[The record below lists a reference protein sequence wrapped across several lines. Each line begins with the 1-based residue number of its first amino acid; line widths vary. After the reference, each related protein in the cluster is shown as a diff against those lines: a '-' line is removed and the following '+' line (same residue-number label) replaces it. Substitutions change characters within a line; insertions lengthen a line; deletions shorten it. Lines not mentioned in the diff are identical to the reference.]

1 MSEPEN
7 FIARWSRRK
16 REAEDADATKS
27 AVVPVAPFI
36 AMPACTDR
44 PTPGVATAYM

>member
-16 REAEDADATKS
+16 HDTAKAVEDTDTTKAAPVESPPAD
-27 AVVPVAPFI
+27 VVP
-36 AMPACTDR
+36 
-44 PTPGVATAYM
+44 